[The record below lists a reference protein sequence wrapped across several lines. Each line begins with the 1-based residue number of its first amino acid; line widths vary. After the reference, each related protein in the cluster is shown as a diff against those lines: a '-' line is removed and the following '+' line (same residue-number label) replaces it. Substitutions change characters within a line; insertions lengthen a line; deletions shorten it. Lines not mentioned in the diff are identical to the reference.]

1 MWKRLLPALSLFVL
15 CLFFAVK
22 APHFATLE
30 NAFNIAQQYA
40 YLLIIGMGATMII
53 VAGGIDLSVG
63 SVLALS
69 GCVAAYSM
77 VKMGM
82 PPMAGICI
90 GIFVGALC
98 GLVNGLLVTRLKVP
112 AFIATLGTLLIARGI
127 ALRVAGGVT
136 IDGTPPQFNQIANGH
151 IQGVPLPLFL
161 IIGAAGLIAFLFHYT
176 KLGRYVYA
184 IGSNPEAARVSGV
197 NVPGISLTT
206 YIIGGALAGLAG
218 LVESARLGSGN
229 PTGGTGYELDVVTAC
244 VVGGASLAGGEGRV
258 SGTILGALLIAVLH
272 NGSNLMGVPPF
283 DQNIYIGLLI
293 VVAVALDQRLR
304 RVK

>member
-1 MWKRLLPALSLFVL
+1 MWKRLLPILSLLVL
-15 CLFFAVK
+15 CLFFALK
-22 APHFATLE
+22 APNFATVE
-30 NAFNIAQQYA
+30 NFFNIAQQYA

-82 PPMAGICI
+82 PPIAGILI
-90 GIFVGALC
+90 GICVGALC
-98 GLVNGLLVTRLKVP
+98 GLVNGLLVTRL
-112 AFIATLGTLLIARGI
+112 IS
-127 ALRVAGGVT
+127 LRVAGGVT
-136 IDGTPPQFNQIANGH
+136 IDGTPPLFNQIAGGR
-151 IQGVPLPLFL
+151 IQGIPLPVFL

-272 NGSNLMGVPPF
+272 NGSNLMSVPPF